1 MNDVLIG
8 LVPSAIGFAI
18 SPISIIELIL
28 VVFSRRARVNGIVFL
43 LTLAVPLF
51 LLPLLGATAVK
62 AATSGSQT
70 QGMNPW
76 IQLAFGAVLLLMA
89 LVNLRSY
96 NSTDAPKVFDTIQG
110 MGPGAVFVLALGVTL
125 FNPKNLALL
134 ISAGN
139 TMREAEPPH
148 GNGSHRVRS
157 VHGARDVAV
166 PGGRRLPAAG
176 WCEGRRSARRAEAV
190 AAQQQPQDHVLAV
203 RRVGSGVPVPV
214 GAGTAGLGRADDGS
228 KMWMTDF
235 SPTLGVSVMHRR
247 ATP

>member
-1 MNDVLIG
+1 MKDVLIG

-28 VVFSRRARVNGIVFL
+28 VVFSRRARINGIVFL

-70 QGMNPW
+70 QGMDPW
-76 IQLAFGAVLLLMA
+76 IQLAFGAVLVLMA

-96 NSTDAPKVFDTIQG
+96 NSTDAPRVFDTIQG

-139 TMREAEPPH
+139 TMREADLALGTVLVVCAAFTVLAMSPFLAVV
-148 GNGSHRVRS
+148 GYQLLGGSK
-157 VHGARDVAV
+157 
-166 PGGRRLPAAG
+166 AAG
-176 WCEGRRSARRAEAV
+176 RLDALKTSLLSNNHKIMFWVCGVLGAV
-190 AAQQQPQDHVLAV
+190 FLFQ
-203 RRVGSGVPVPV
+203 SVP
-214 GAGTAGLGRADDGS
+214 ALLG
-228 KMWMTDF
+228 
-235 SPTLGVSVMHRR
+235 
-247 ATP
+247 